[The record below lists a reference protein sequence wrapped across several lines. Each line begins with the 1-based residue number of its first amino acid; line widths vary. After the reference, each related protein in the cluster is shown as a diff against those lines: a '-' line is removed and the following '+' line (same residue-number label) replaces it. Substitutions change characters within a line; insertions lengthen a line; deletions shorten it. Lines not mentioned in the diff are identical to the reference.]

1 MASHVGGITSYRTP
15 RTGTRLAAMSRLTH
29 EQRRIQLVHEALRA
43 FGSRSYEGT
52 RLDDVAEAAGVRKQT
67 LLYYFPSKEEL
78 FDACVDEVASR
89 LSLTLQQALEG
100 HQAGWDRVETIIR
113 SLFDL
118 AEKMPELPL
127 FAREGALHRPTVVQQ
142 VADRLE
148 PLRKR
153 ALRFLERGMEEGLF
167 RIQDPGLLLFTLYT
181 AIVGSLTEAGVLR
194 AFAGPQR
201 GTAALRRREDELIQ
215 FVRRA
220 LEP

>member
-1 MASHVGGITSYRTP
+1 MGVVSTTRAP
-15 RTGTRLAAMSRLTH
+15 RTGTRLAAMSRLSH
-29 EQRRIQLVHEALRA
+29 EQRRSQLVREALKA
-43 FGSRSYEGT
+43 FGSRGYEGT
-52 RLDDVAEAAGVRKQT
+52 RLEAVAEAAGVRKQT
-67 LLYYFPSKEEL
+67 LLYYFSSKEEL
-78 FDACVDEVASR
+78 FDACVDEVSAQ
-89 LSLTLQQALEG
+89 LSLTLESALEA
-100 HQAGWDRVETIIR
+100 QRAGWDRVETIIR

-127 FAREGALHRPTVVQQ
+127 FAREGARHRPTVVQQ
-142 VADRLE
+142 VASQLE

-167 RIQDPGLLLFTLYT
+167 RTQDPGLLLFTLYT

-201 GTAALRRREDELIQ
+201 GMSALRRREDELVQ